1 MFENLRKALEDF
13 GQLLVDE
20 YKDNLLIND
29 KLASGDLYNSVK
41 YHIKTDGAEFQV
53 NLELNHYWKYIEN
66 GRKAGK
72 FPPISKIEEWIR
84 VKPVIPRPMKNG
96 KLPTEQ
102 QLAFLI
108 SRKIANEGIKPTP
121 ILQESI
127 DSVMYVM
134 RELIEDALYKDINS
148 EVEIMFREVGI

>member
-1 MFENLRKALEDF
+1 MYENLRKALEDF

-72 FPPISKIEEWIR
+72 FPPIGKIEEWIR

>member
-29 KLASGDLYNSVK
+29 KLASGELYESVK

-121 ILQESI
+121 ILQDSI

-134 RELIEDALYKDINS
+134 REIIEDALYKDINS